1 MELEGIP
8 QIMSVILV
16 TPATRKLTS
25 FSGDTD
31 DATISFFR
39 LIAIEQF
46 IIELVILTSIRS
58 FLEKDK

>member
-8 QIMSVILV
+8 QIMSVSLL

-39 LIAIEQF
+39 LEQF

-58 FLEKDK
+58 FLEKYK

>member
-1 MELEGIP
+1 
-8 QIMSVILV
+8 VI
-16 TPATRKLTS
+16 PATRKLIS

-31 DATISFFR
+31 DATIPFFG

-46 IIELVILTSIRS
+46 IIKLVMLTSIRS